1 MPREMRGLCRV
12 QAGAG
17 KAEREKEESGRR
29 TGHRNSGTGTDAE
42 HKEQEVKEMAFV
54 AEFVRKD
61 GTRDRH
67 TFRNCMEYANYIEK
81 ENLEH
86 WREDDGKFIVSA
98 SGALVAV
105 DEIRQGRE

>member
-1 MPREMRGLCRV
+1 M
-12 QAGAG
+12 
-17 KAEREKEESGRR
+17 
-29 TGHRNSGTGTDAE
+29 
-42 HKEQEVKEMAFV
+42 KEMAFV

-61 GTRDRH
+61 GTKDRH

-105 DEIRQGRE
+105 DEIGQGRE